1 MRFKHIKEPFNHLR
15 WNFTKLNEQEVPLK
29 SLFLC
34 KLSLQIMFYLKC
46 EDDPIST
53 DPLDRHLVAV
63 NASPLERD
71 HSLIIP
77 AVNKCLPQV

>member
-1 MRFKHIKEPFNHLR
+1 MSR
-15 WNFTKLNEQEVPLK
+15 KLVGPLIC
-29 SLFLC
+29 LAQPV
-34 KLSLQIMFYLKC
+34 QIMFYLKC
-46 EDDPIST
+46 EDDPISV

-77 AVNKCLPQV
+77 AVNKCLPQVRMRLRRRKKINTPT